1 MLVVVMMML
10 MPVLML
16 MLMLIIVLVLM
27 LMLMIVLVLMLVLM
41 LVLFTR
47 AAATMYMRLFCHV
60 SLLHFIPF
68 LAFPSFLYRLQSYD
82 MFAATGLHFKGKKVK
97 KGWRLGKGKTKSE
110 K

>member
-16 MLMLIIVLVLM
+16 MLILNLM
-27 LMLMIVLVLMLVLM
+27 LMLFI
-41 LVLFTR
+41 R
-47 AAATMYMRLFCHV
+47 AAATMSMQFFCHV
-60 SLLHFIPF
+60 SSLYFFPF
-68 LAFPSFLYRLQSYD
+68 YRFFLYRLQSYD

-110 K
+110 E

>member
-27 LMLMIVLVLMLVLM
+27 LMLMIVLVLMLMLMIVLM

-68 LAFPSFLYRLQSYD
+68 LAFLSFFIACKVTTCLLQR
-82 MFAATGLHFKGKKVK
+82 GCILKVK
-97 KGWRLGKGKTKSE
+97 R
-110 K
+110 

>member
-16 MLMLIIVLVLM
+16 MIVLLLM
-27 LMLMIVLVLMLVLM
+27 LMLL

-47 AAATMYMRLFCHV
+47 AAATMSMQFFCHV
-60 SLLHFIPF
+60 SSLYFFPF
-68 LAFPSFLYRLQSYD
+68 YRFFLYRLQSYD

-110 K
+110 E

>member
-16 MLMLIIVLVLM
+16 MLMIVLVLM
-27 LMLMIVLVLMLVLM
+27 LMIVLM

-47 AAATMYMRLFCHV
+47 AAATMSMRLFCHV

-68 LAFPSFLYRLQSYD
+68 LAFLSFFIACKVTTCLLQL
-82 MFAATGLHFKGKKVK
+82 GCILKVK
-97 KGWRLGKGKTKSE
+97 R
-110 K
+110 

>member
-1 MLVVVMMML
+1 MLVVVMML

-16 MLMLIIVLVLM
+16 MLMIVLLLMLLLM
-27 LMLMIVLVLMLVLM
+27 LMLL

-47 AAATMYMRLFCHV
+47 AAATMSMQFFCHV
-60 SLLHFIPF
+60 SSLYFFPF
-68 LAFPSFLYRLQSYD
+68 YRFFLYRLQSYD

-110 K
+110 E

>member
-16 MLMLIIVLVLM
+16 MLIIVLMLVLM
-27 LMLMIVLVLMLVLM
+27 LMLMIVLM

-47 AAATMYMRLFCHV
+47 AAATMSMRLFCHV

-97 KGWRLGKGKTKSE
+97 R
-110 K
+110 

>member
-1 MLVVVMMML
+1 MLVVVVMML
-10 MPVLML
+10 MPVP
-16 MLMLIIVLVLM
+16 V
-27 LMLMIVLVLMLVLM
+27 LMLMIVLVLMLMIVLM

-47 AAATMYMRLFCHV
+47 AAATMSMRLFCHV

-97 KGWRLGKGKTKSE
+97 R
-110 K
+110 

>member
-16 MLMLIIVLVLM
+16 IPNLM
-27 LMLMIVLVLMLVLM
+27 LMLFI
-41 LVLFTR
+41 R
-47 AAATMYMRLFCHV
+47 AAATMSMQFFCHV
-60 SLLHFIPF
+60 SSLYFFPF
-68 LAFPSFLYRLQSYD
+68 YRFFLYRLQSYD

-97 KGWRLGKGKTKSE
+97 KRLAPWEGKNE

>member
-27 LMLMIVLVLMLVLM
+27 LMLMIVLM

-47 AAATMYMRLFCHV
+47 AAATMSMRLFCHV

-97 KGWRLGKGKTKSE
+97 R
-110 K
+110 

>member
-27 LMLMIVLVLMLVLM
+27 LMLMIVLM

-47 AAATMYMRLFCHV
+47 AAATMSMRLFCHV

-82 MFAATGLHFKGKKVK
+82 MFAATGLHFKGKK
-97 KGWRLGKGKTKSE
+97 E
-110 K
+110 F

>member
-16 MLMLIIVLVLM
+16 IPNLM
-27 LMLMIVLVLMLVLM
+27 LMLFI
-41 LVLFTR
+41 R
-47 AAATMYMRLFCHV
+47 AAATMSMQFFCHV
-60 SLLHFIPF
+60 SSLYFF
-68 LAFPSFLYRLQSYD
+68 SFYRFFLYRLQSYD

-110 K
+110 E

>member
-10 MPVLML
+10 MPVL
-16 MLMLIIVLVLM
+16 V
-27 LMLMIVLVLMLVLM
+27 LMLMIVLVLMLMIVLM

-47 AAATMYMRLFCHV
+47 AAATMSMRLFCHV

>member
-16 MLMLIIVLVLM
+16 MLMLILNLM
-27 LMLMIVLVLMLVLM
+27 LMLFI
-41 LVLFTR
+41 R
-47 AAATMYMRLFCHV
+47 AAATMSLQFFCHV
-60 SLLHFIPF
+60 SSLYFF
-68 LAFPSFLYRLQSYD
+68 SFYRFFLYRLQSYD

-110 K
+110 E

>member
-27 LMLMIVLVLMLVLM
+27 LML
-41 LVLFTR
+41 VLFTR
-47 AAATMYMRLFCHV
+47 AAATMSMRLFCHV

-82 MFAATGLHFKGKKVK
+82 MFAATGLHFKGKK
-97 KGWRLGKGKTKSE
+97 E
-110 K
+110 F